1 MADVNPEEQQQD
13 HQVIT
18 SGLSFASP
26 PEEPAQEQEAEQQEP
41 KAKSKFGGPQAGDAE
56 SEEQAQKE
64 ARKNQAAIDEL
75 EKLFGKN
82 IHKFYLDHV
91 TAVEERDM
99 PFGKTYVIRFDEG
112 KPLCV
117 DCDPKTNE
125 RTFGFWGH
133 QKNFDETDAK
143 KVIFG
148 AMSAG
153 LKGGSLFGPEKH
165 KELMWLE
172 AQMAGFETD
181 FVPKTNSPIWDKLA
195 ERQKQERDL
204 NGAAPKDY
212 AANPQVDACL
222 SSEIEML
229 KSVPDA
235 DAMKAAQVV
244 NVIETIQDTFRDG
257 SAEMT
262 GEQQQTFMDTQKQSG
277 WKEALK
283 YYTDN
288 SAVRGDDFAARV
300 AQKSPGFEP
309 GGPANNDFA
318 GSKFSGAPKE
328 TTQAAQNNAKPDPRK
343 NRTLQL
349 QA

>member
-1 MADVNPEEQQQD
+1 MTDVNREQQD
-13 HQVIT
+13 HQAIT
-18 SGLSFASP
+18 SGLSFTAP
-26 PEEPAQEQEAEQQEP
+26 PEEPAQDQEAEQQEK
-41 KAKSKFGGPQAGDAE
+41 KAESKFGGPQVEDE
-56 SEEQAQKE
+56 SPEEQAEKQ

-117 DCDPKTNE
+117 DYNPKTNE

-133 QKNFDETDAK
+133 QKSFDETDAK

-181 FVPKTNSPIWDKLA
+181 FVPKTNSPIWDRLA
-195 ERQKQERDL
+195 ERQKQEQEL
-204 NGAAPKDY
+204 NSATPKDY
-212 AANPQVDACL
+212 APNPEVDAWL
-222 SSEIEML
+222 SSEIDAL
-229 KSVPDA
+229 KSMPEA
-235 DAMKAAQVV
+235 DAKKATQVV
-244 NVIETIQDTFRDG
+244 NVVETIQDTFRDG

-277 WKEALK
+277 WKDALQ
-283 YYTDN
+283 YYKDN
-288 SAVRGDDFAARV
+288 SAVKGEDFAARV
-300 AQKSPGFEP
+300 QQKSQ
-309 GGPANNDFA
+309 DFA
-318 GSKFSGAPKE
+318 GFDSKFAGSQKENNKE
-328 TTQAAQNNAKPDPRK
+328 TTQAAQNNAKPDARK